1 MVFGLFS
8 FPVNLNIEW
17 SKSWMKQILYTCE
30 TIYIWLDYRKEWT
43 RVLAHSRQ
51 KRMSPWLCPCDL
63 PTFSVPSSP
72 TTALPAC
79 LVSGTMCRRRD
90 YQMEYPES
98 IILGFMEFTYFYL
111 IIYLYS
117 SFNCALSENLW
128 ITTPTVKHNNVIG
141 FLRQLHFVIVMTG
154 NQDGWLPDGP
164 QSGRELCV
172 DWLHGS
178 MPSFLPL
185 HLTSSVTAMPC
196 AIPGDW
202 GAFFGSPLLHIC
214 LLSKS
219 CLVVS

>member
-1 MVFGLFS
+1 MYMFVQFLNGIWIVF
-8 FPVNLNIEW
+8 FPGKFKHWGFVL
-17 SKSWMKQILYTCE
+17 SWMKQILYTCE

-90 YQMEYPES
+90 YQMKYPES

-128 ITTPTVKHNNVIG
+128 IATPTVKQI
-141 FLRQLHFVIVMTG
+141 M
-154 NQDGWLPDGP
+154 
-164 QSGRELCV
+164 
-172 DWLHGS
+172 
-178 MPSFLPL
+178 
-185 HLTSSVTAMPC
+185 
-196 AIPGDW
+196 
-202 GAFFGSPLLHIC
+202 LLD
-214 LLSKS
+214 S
-219 CLVVS
+219 